1 MRLEALAGRRR
12 RRKLDLSSDY
22 DTALLRLFVLSLLVC
37 VVASVIT
44 LVAGLVESFVLT
56 MPIISFAL
64 VVVGLVS
71 FADRFRWYYAL
82 LLLAVVAA
90 LYVYGAP
97 LILILFIVY
106 AVLGGFGVVAVIV
119 TLQRRMFYRTLAR
132 IEGISLR
139 EELDPKDKILMFI
152 FNIPDD
158 LNTADLVMEHNMS
171 RDHVPLDETLR
182 TMGLGFF
189 LGIALWIFI
198 SLNPSLV
205 QAYPLEYILL
215 LMFLITLY
223 IPFMVL
229 PWSIFRSLDV
239 RIKGPYQDMRLYKGA
254 VATFKKIAMPIIPI
268 SLYTVGAAR
277 MMGLETLAGFIGM
290 AVLFNIAI
298 MASTSIVYF
307 ALYERDLIED
317 VVSRWRDFRP
327 TPLLVEVMQQ
337 EGEEVKKVPAT
348 PQRRYELDDL
358 PEVNQIR

>member
-1 MRLEALAGRRR
+1 MKLEKLAGRRR
-12 RRKLDLSSDY
+12 RRRLDLSSDH

-37 VVASVIT
+37 VAASLLSAAT
-44 LVAGLVESFVLT
+44 GLLESFVLT
-56 MPIISFAL
+56 MPILSFPL
-64 VVVGLVS
+64 VVVGLAS

-90 LYVYGAP
+90 LYFYGAP
-97 LILILFIVY
+97 PILVLFMVY
-106 AVLGGFGVVAVIV
+106 AVLGGFGVVALIV
-119 TLQRRMFYRTLAR
+119 TLQRRLFYRTLAR
-132 IEGISLR
+132 IESISLK
-139 EELDPKDKILMFI
+139 EELERKDKILTFI

-158 LNTADLVMEHNMS
+158 INTADLVMDHNMS
-171 RDHVPLDETLR
+171 RDNIPLDDTLR

-198 SLNPSLV
+198 SLNPSLM

-239 RIKGPYQDMRLYKGA
+239 RIKGPFHDMRLYKGA
-254 VATFKKIAMPIIPI
+254 VSTFKKIAVPIIPI

-277 MMGLETLAGFIGM
+277 MMGVEALAGFIGM
-290 AVLFNIAI
+290 AVVFNIAI
-298 MASTSIVYF
+298 MASTSIIYF

-317 VVSRWRDFRP
+317 IVSRWRDFRP
-327 TPLLVEVMQQ
+327 NPLLVEVMKQ
-337 EGEEVKKVPAT
+337 EGEAKRVPAT
-348 PQRRYELDDL
+348 PQRRYDLDEL